1 MTPNDMEQVLRDVNL
16 RTSAIEQI
24 LPTLSTKAD
33 LQRFA
38 TKQDLERFATK
49 QELAEAVAMLRGDI
63 EDTRRHARVLNED
76 VKADIRMLAE
86 HLVSIMDRLE
96 RLDRRL

>member
-24 LPTLSTKAD
+24 LPTLSTKA
-33 LQRFA
+33 
-38 TKQDLERFATK
+38 DLERFATK

>member
-24 LPTLSTKAD
+24 LPTLSTKA
-33 LQRFA
+33 
-38 TKQDLERFATK
+38 DLERFATK

-86 HLVSIMDRLE
+86 HLVSVMDRLE